1 MCRLFPAFKASFPS
15 RHKLLDLSDL
25 ILSWSRPLIKL
36 GLTVIGGWPESR
48 TDSDFDWPLGFRILP
63 MTALKMLLTLRA
75 TPSTSSMSKQK
86 NDSCKFWV
94 DYCTFLND
102 YLLIFFSLKAHQ
114 QIIERFTALDRL
126 NLVYLIDFRLEL
138 RFANTANPVDDTLDS
153 WYIHYLHN

>member
-1 MCRLFPAFKASFPS
+1 MCRLFPAFKASLPS

-25 ILSWSRPLIKL
+25 ILSWSRPLIKP
-36 GLTVIGGWPESR
+36 GLTFIDGWPESR

-63 MTALKMLLTLRA
+63 ITALKMLLTLRA
-75 TPSTSSMSKQK
+75 TPSTSSMSKQE

-94 DYCTFLND
+94 DYCRVLND
-102 YLLIFFSLKAHQ
+102 YLFFSLKVHQ
-114 QIIERFTALDRL
+114 QTIERFTALYKL

-138 RFANTANPVDDTLDS
+138 RFANTANPVHDTLGS